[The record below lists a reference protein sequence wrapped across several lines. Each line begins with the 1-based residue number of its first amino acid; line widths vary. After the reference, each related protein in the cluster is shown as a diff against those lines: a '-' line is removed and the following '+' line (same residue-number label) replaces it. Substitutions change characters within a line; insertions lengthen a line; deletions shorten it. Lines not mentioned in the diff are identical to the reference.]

1 MSKTRNSVEIQGSE
15 IEIWTLQER
24 KLCYYGNVPALQ
36 ISNNNN
42 NRALSSVVALG
53 ANIICNKIPGLAPRQ
68 RAICRSRPDAIVA
81 IGEGARLGLGECQ
94 YQVRN
99 MRWNCSNPDP
109 EHSMFGYER
118 MAASREAALIY
129 SLSSAGVT
137 YAITQACSRGN
148 LTQCG
153 CDRDKRDGRLAPEG
167 WKWGGCSADIK
178 FGLQLARKFM
188 DAREIAETAR
198 SLMNLHNNR
207 AGRKASLE

>member
-1 MSKTRNSVEIQGSE
+1 
-15 IEIWTLQER
+15 
-24 KLCYYGNVPALQ
+24 
-36 ISNNNN
+36 
-42 NRALSSVVALG
+42 
-53 ANIICNKIPGLAPRQ
+53 
-68 RAICRSRPDAIVA
+68 
-81 IGEGARLGLGECQ
+81 
-94 YQVRN
+94 
-99 MRWNCSNPDP
+99 
-109 EHSMFGYER
+109 MF
-118 MAASREAALIY
+118 AASREAALIH

-207 AGRKASLE
+207 AGRKVRLGPVHSLCLANWRKKSPPPPLPSKKEVC